1 MIGKKIWGMLV
12 LTAVL
17 GLVLAACTMSVSTEV
32 SEAEI
37 AEAIAESIDDWE
49 LDNLEVDLQ
58 DGYILVR
65 AEKEHPDGS
74 GTDSVSF
81 RLDLG
86 VSDSHLSAT
95 ISQAQHN
102 GAPMDQERV
111 ERWNERIA
119 ERLERIAQRR
129 PNTTLQSVKVSTD
142 KIVMNWQVTVNR
154 GSGE

>member
-1 MIGKKIWGMLV
+1 MIGKRIWGMLA

-17 GLVLAACTMSVSTEV
+17 GLVLTACTMSVNTEV

-37 AEAIAESIDDWE
+37 AEAIAEALPDWE
-49 LDNLEVDLQ
+49 LDRLEVDLQ

-65 AEKEHPDGS
+65 GEKDHPDGS
-74 GTDSVSF
+74 GTDNLSF

-86 VSDSHLSAT
+86 VSDGHLTAT

-102 GAPMDQERV
+102 GVPLDQEQV

-119 ERLERIAQRR
+119 ERLERVARRR
-129 PNTTLQSVKVSTD
+129 PNTTLQSVTVSTD
-142 KIVMNWQVTVNR
+142 KIVMTWQVTVNR
-154 GSGE
+154 GE